1 MTCGIL
7 ALRSG
12 IEPKSPA
19 LEAQSPNPWATREAL
34 KSVA

>member
-7 ALRSG
+7 ALSSG

-19 LEAQSPNPWATREAL
+19 LVAQSPKPWATREAL